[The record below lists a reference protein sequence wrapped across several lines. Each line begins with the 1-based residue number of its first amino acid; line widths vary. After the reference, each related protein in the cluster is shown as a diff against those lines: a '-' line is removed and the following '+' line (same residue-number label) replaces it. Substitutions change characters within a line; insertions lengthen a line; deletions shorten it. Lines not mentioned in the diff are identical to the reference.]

1 MYQELTQGCAF
12 AMDDKADYFVSNT
25 AYLITGKYL
34 DYLLKI
40 LNSNVIQYA
49 YRQFYGTLLGDNGLR
64 WLAQHIINLPIPQ
77 YKCTKIQS
85 QIINSVIE
93 QEIENAI
100 YKLYNFTKEEIRSI
114 NSNY

>member
-1 MYQELTQGCAF
+1 MEDFFKPKIVYQELTQGCAF

-49 YRQFYGTLLGDNGLR
+49 YRHFYGTLLGDNGLR

-77 YKCTKIQS
+77 YKCTEIQN

-93 QEIENAI
+93 
-100 YKLYNFTKEEIRSI
+100 
-114 NSNY
+114 